1 MSWTIQFREGAHDD
15 LLRAGSQVQKAYK
28 KTVAKRLM
36 TDPIN
41 AYAVNE
47 GEAWILPSTTMSLN
61 SSFNRSMMLSGIGR
75 VKRRMVSPSK

>member
-41 AYAVNE
+41 RNDTAIKKLTGWKNFWRYRIADEYRHIYRTDIKDKTV
-47 GEAWILPSTTMSLN
+47 T
-61 SSFNRSMMLSGIGR
+61 
-75 VKRRMVSPSK
+75 